1 LGLVLQPIRHSTA
14 ALVPIPRVAI
24 PIIVLFWPKARSV
37 NSEVR
42 QTFTTFLEALFK
54 VTELAAGANND
65 LGSCQ

>member
-1 LGLVLQPIRHSTA
+1 LGLVLQPIRRSTA
-14 ALVPIPRVAI
+14 AWVPIPPVAM
-24 PIIVLFWPKARSV
+24 PIMVLFWPKARSV

-42 QTFTTFLEALFK
+42 QTFNSFLQALFK